1 MAVSTGAYHPKPGI
15 QAVGRGEPAQTTP
28 FLPGLGRTLRQ
39 KPIKSAT
46 QCLHPAAHDSA
57 SLDTG
62 GPKQPR
68 HGVLQQW
75 KPESHV
81 DICSILCMGQDPCR
95 SSPGPSAVVPLWG

>member
-1 MAVSTGAYHPKPGI
+1 MAVSTGAYHPKPGL

-57 SLDTG
+57 RPSRLHCSYLSR
-62 GPKQPR
+62 PKP
-68 HGVLQQW
+68 GY
-75 KPESHV
+75 SH
-81 DICSILCMGQDPCR
+81 PA
-95 SSPGPSAVVPLWG
+95 SP